1 MVMIYTSKR
10 GKTIVFDN
18 WEENENWKEDNLSP
32 YWVDLCPHCHNK
44 FKGILKNKICD
55 WGSGVAA
62 CSVEG
67 CKNMNAGYYA
77 DFNEDD
83 VSFVEE

>member
-1 MVMIYTSKR
+1 MKMIYTSKR
-10 GKTIVFDN
+10 GKTIMFDN
-18 WEENENWKEDNLSP
+18 WEENENWKEENLSP

-44 FKGILKNKICD
+44 FRGILKNKICD
-55 WGSGVAA
+55 GGFGVAA

-67 CKNMNAGYYA
+67 CNNVNAEWYA

-83 VSFVEE
+83 VSFVE